1 MTQAPEDRM
10 VDALTGIID
19 SKPISET
26 SREHVVRPQ
35 GWANQ
40 VVFLAEATAQV
51 VKAAREAEEKLT
63 EDIRILELP
72 GGDFHQYYQGL
83 HGSTCG
89 GCRMLRELRARRD
102 ALRESLSLLDQEP
115 SESG

>member
-1 MTQAPEDRM
+1 MTQAPEDYIAAIR
-10 VDALTGIID
+10 DALHSGKVALDRLEQHI
-19 SKPISET
+19 
-26 SREHVVRPQ
+26 
-35 GWANQ
+35 A
-40 VVFLAEATAQV
+40 LLAQV